1 MKKNLILWLGASA
14 LVLFACSTPNLSSR
28 GAASTAAHESED
40 ARLYADFLS
49 ASYASY
55 TNDTD
60 ARSRYYSK
68 VFAVL
73 HENTMIGRRAMVA
86 ALNAGDDVLARTL
99 ATEILNLEEKDGL
112 ARAILGAHA
121 LSKTEYDKAI
131 NMLANK
137 GDGAAF
143 EDINAL
149 MRGWAQMGS
158 GDSAAALATFD
169 SLEGGKYFELIG
181 TLQKAKIYGTTGEAE
196 KAAKAFAKLDD
207 IGLSAVESALAQA
220 RMALKNGDKQT
231 ALKRLN
237 AFADK
242 NDGAPAGPIR
252 TLIEQ
257 IENGAER
264 KIDLSPAENAS
275 RAITEPAFGY
285 YGVQKQYEA
294 AEMFLRLA
302 LMLDPAN
309 DKARLFLGS
318 VLEDTDRE
326 DEAAMLFHAI
336 EDTSPYGV
344 SARLSEANL
353 LFKAKKNDDAV
364 KVLKRIYQKKPSKIT
379 LSSLGRAYL
388 ILEDYENALPIYQQL
403 IETLGEDEL
412 KKNPQPRYLRGVCLE
427 RLGRWQDAVEDFE
440 FVLKYKPDDADAL
453 NYLGYTWVDK
463 GVNLGRAFTMIR
475 KAVELQPN
483 SGAIIDS
490 LGWAHYKLGQY
501 GQARIKLEEAAERSP
516 TSATIIDH
524 LGDIYWKLGR
534 KREAKYQW
542 RRALDLD
549 PTPEEKANIQNK
561 LKNGLSSVL
570 KGK

>member
-1 MKKNLILWLGASA
+1 M
-14 LVLFACSTPNLSSR
+14 
-28 GAASTAAHESED
+28 
-40 ARLYADFLS
+40 
-49 ASYASY
+49 
-55 TNDTD
+55 
-60 ARSRYYSK
+60 
-68 VFAVL
+68 
-73 HENTMIGRRAMVA
+73 
-86 ALNAGDDVLARTL
+86 
-99 ATEILNLEEKDGL
+99 

-121 LSKTEYDKAI
+121 LSKTEYEKAI

-149 MRGWAQMGS
+149 MRGWAQMGA